1 MQRIINALQEE
12 LLVEPMGPAGGF
24 RLGPAL
30 GHLINKTQCDI
41 ISHTRPLLVE
51 LSDQLG
57 ETVCLCRRSYD
68 QVQIIERIVA
78 ERELRVVVPIGAH
91 GPAVQTASGQVL
103 LALEAPECVEALVG
117 DMNVEWRARL
127 GAIRAQG
134 WASGFDEVVP
144 GISSCAMAVDTYLGM
159 FAIAVVAPTVRARDH
174 QDAFRAA
181 LQACKR
187 GIERAIGRQ
196 AEQRITP
203 AQGRGCPLRLAHRPF
218 HQLADD
224 GTYQQYAA
232 ERHWHGHRVHL
243 QHRFQVT
250 RAEPRFS
257 AVITQVIT
265 AAISQ
270 TCKRRTHRGQG
281 AGEAWEVSWRT
292 ATA

>member
-1 MQRIINALQEE
+1 MNVSDEASDCGRQSGFQVIARSAAIMRALGENPQGLSLAAIAQRVGLPRSTVQRIINALQEE

-127 GAIRAQG
+127 GTIRAQG

-159 FAIAVVAPTVRARDH
+159 FAIAVVAPTVRAGDH

-196 AEQRITP
+196 
-203 AQGRGCPLRLAHRPF
+203 G
-218 HQLADD
+218 
-224 GTYQQYAA
+224 
-232 ERHWHGHRVHL
+232 
-243 QHRFQVT
+243 
-250 RAEPRFS
+250 
-257 AVITQVIT
+257 
-265 AAISQ
+265 
-270 TCKRRTHRGQG
+270 
-281 AGEAWEVSWRT
+281 
-292 ATA
+292 

>member
-1 MQRIINALQEE
+1 MNVSDEASDCGRQSGIQVIARSAAIMRALGENPQGLSLAAIAQRVGLPRSTVQRIINALQEE

-196 AEQRITP
+196 
-203 AQGRGCPLRLAHRPF
+203 G
-218 HQLADD
+218 
-224 GTYQQYAA
+224 
-232 ERHWHGHRVHL
+232 
-243 QHRFQVT
+243 
-250 RAEPRFS
+250 
-257 AVITQVIT
+257 
-265 AAISQ
+265 
-270 TCKRRTHRGQG
+270 
-281 AGEAWEVSWRT
+281 
-292 ATA
+292 